1 MSDFDCQVG
10 VEELEGYSDYL
21 AMQELEQWEFEQEY
35 NAWFDQHM
43 RINTEELL
51 DQYFQEVSHV

>member
-21 AMQELEQWEFEQEY
+21 AMQELERWEFEQEY
-35 NAWFDQHM
+35 NTWVDQHM
-43 RINTEELL
+43 SVNAEELDKL
-51 DQYFQEVSHV
+51 FEVSA

>member
-21 AMQELEQWEFEQEY
+21 AMQELEQWEFEQGY
-35 NAWFDQHM
+35 NAWVDQYM
-43 RINTEELL
+43 SANADELA
-51 DQYFQEVSHV
+51 QYFQEV